1 MADEEYLTS
10 IDEVNRRFDTGL
22 SGLENVE
29 NNYPFF
35 ANQYY
40 LSLIDWNDP
49 EDPIRKIIIPDRAEM
64 VVWGSLDPSMEA
76 RNTKSPGLQ
85 HKYGATALMLIS
97 DNCGGFCRFC
107 FRKRLFIKPEDEKIR
122 DFSKDIEYIRSHPEI
137 SNVLLSGGDALM
149 VPTSRL
155 SKIISALFSIKHVKS
170 VRIGTKMPAY
180 NPFRITEDEPL
191 HDMVRRESRSG
202 KMIYFMTQF
211 NHPRELTKEAK
222 EALDILR
229 LSGASLANQTP
240 VLSGVN
246 DDPGTLSLL
255 CSDLAES
262 GNVPYYLFQCR
273 PAVGNRHFT
282 VPVEKTYEIYEKTK
296 KNLSGLAKRARYVM
310 SHSTGKIEVIGM
322 DSERVYM
329 KYHQAA
335 NSGDIGKVFSFKRNP
350 KALWLDDY
358 L

>member
-1 MADEEYLTS
+1 MTENACLTS
-10 IDEVNRRFDTGL
+10 IAEVNRQFDAGL
-22 SGLENVE
+22 SGLEAVE
-29 NNYPFF
+29 NNFPFL

-40 LSLIDWNDP
+40 LSLINWDDP
-49 EDPIRKIIIPDRAEM
+49 EDPIKKIIIPNSAEM
-64 VVWGSLDPSMEA
+64 VKWGSLDPSMEA

-85 HKYGATALMLIS
+85 HKYQATALMLIS

-122 DFSKDIEYIRSHPEI
+122 DLSTDIDYIRSHPEI

-149 VPTSRL
+149 IPTSRL
-155 SKIISALFSIKHVKS
+155 SKIVSALFSIKHVKS

-180 NPFRITEDEPL
+180 NPFRITGDESL
-191 HDMVRRESRSG
+191 QAMIQENSRSG
-202 KMIYFMTQF
+202 KMLYFMTQF

-222 EALDILR
+222 EAMDLLR

-240 VLSGVN
+240 ILNGVNNDPETLSG
-246 DDPGTLSLL
+246 L
-255 CSDLAES
+255 CSNLAEA

-273 PAVGNRHFT
+273 PAAGNRHFT
-282 VPVEKTYEIYEKTK
+282 VPVENTYEIYEKAK
-296 KNLSGLAKRARYVM
+296 RSLSGLAKRARYVM
-310 SHSTGKIEVIGM
+310 SHATGKIEVIGM
-322 DSERVYM
+322 DSGKVYM

-335 NSGDIGKVFSFKRNP
+335 NPGDIGKMMSFKRNP
-350 KALWLDDY
+350 KALWFDDY